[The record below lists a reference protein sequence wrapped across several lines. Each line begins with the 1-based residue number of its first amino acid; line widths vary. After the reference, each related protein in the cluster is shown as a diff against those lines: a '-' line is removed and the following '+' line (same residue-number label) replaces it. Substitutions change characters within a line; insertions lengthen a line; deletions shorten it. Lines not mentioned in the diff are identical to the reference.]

1 MCILNQRTG
10 LPEKIVKIIRSKSVR
25 CNLTEKTIYD
35 LRRKHDVSFSSGSAL
50 VIKNNGYVH
59 RIHYWTEPF
68 GNVIFGY
75 PEGQT
80 PHVYNVGG
88 ASSAAATPV
97 AHTAAAASEPTA
109 AAHGAAAKAFTAAP
123 EAAASTTEAAAS
135 IAEANIVTVVAKAAA
150 ATTAAAIT
158 SIIST
163 EVWNINK
170 IEFKITAMISTNRK

>member
-1 MCILNQRTG
+1 MCILNQRPG

-88 ASSAAATPV
+88 ASAAATPV

-163 EVWNINK
+163 EVWNIYK

>member
-1 MCILNQRTG
+1 M
-10 LPEKIVKIIRSKSVR
+10 
-25 CNLTEKTIYD
+25 TEKKTIDD

-88 ASSAAATPV
+88 ASAAATPV
-97 AHTAAAASEPTA
+97 AHTAAAAPETTA
-109 AAHGAAAKAFTAAP
+109 AAHGAATKAFAAAP
-123 EAAASTTEAAAS
+123 EATTSEAAAS
-135 IAEANIVTVVAKAAA
+135 IAEANIVTVVAKAA
-150 ATTAAAIT
+150 TAAIT
-158 SIIST
+158 SIISK
-163 EVWNINK
+163 V
-170 IEFKITAMISTNRK
+170 

>member
-1 MCILNQRTG
+1 MRILN
-10 LPEKIVKIIRSKSVR
+10 LNLLKSSDLKVHVAIWQKK
-25 CNLTEKTIYD
+25 KTIDD

-88 ASSAAATPV
+88 ASAAATPV
-97 AHTAAAASEPTA
+97 AHTAATASETT
-109 AAHGAAAKAFTAAP
+109 AAKAFAAAP
-123 EAAASTTEAAAS
+123 EAATSEAAPS
-135 IAEANIVTVVAKAAA
+135 IAEANIVTVVSKA
-150 ATTAAAIT
+150 TAAAIT
-158 SIIST
+158 SIISK
-163 EVWNINK
+163 V
-170 IEFKITAMISTNRK
+170 

>member
-1 MCILNQRTG
+1 MRILNQRTG
-10 LPEKIVKIIRSKSVR
+10 LPEKIVKIVRSKSAR
-25 CNLTEKTIYD
+25 CNLTEKKTIYD

-88 ASSAAATPV
+88 ASAAATPV
-97 AHTAAAASEPTA
+97 AHTAAAAPETTA
-109 AAHGAAAKAFTAAP
+109 AAHGAATKAFAAAP
-123 EAAASTTEAAAS
+123 EATTSEAAAS

-150 ATTAAAIT
+150 AIT
-158 SIIST
+158 SIISK
-163 EVWNINK
+163 V
-170 IEFKITAMISTNRK
+170 